1 MLTLGRKIG
10 EAILIG
16 DDIKIILTQINGNQA
31 KISIV
36 APKHIKILREEL
48 APHNARDNSKGSD
61 G

>member
-16 DDIKIILTQINGNQA
+16 DDIKVLLTQINGNQA

-48 APHNARDNSKGSD
+48 APNKKADDSKS
-61 G
+61 